1 MVDAASLLGSWQLVS
16 IQVRNEDTGEVADLH
31 GPNPQGCIVF
41 TPERMA
47 VLITSSGRK
56 PPAGE
61 AETAALFQGLSAY
74 TGRYRLEGTR
84 LITDVDVAW
93 HPAWVNT
100 EQPRHYMLD
109 GDRLTLTT
117 DVQDHPAR
125 PGQKLRGSVVWT
137 REA

>member
-1 MVDAASLLGSWQLVS
+1 MVDAASLLGSWRLVS
-16 IQVRNEDTGEVADLH
+16 IQVRHEGSGEVADLH
-31 GPNPQGCIVF
+31 GPDPQGYIVF

-47 VLITSSGRK
+47 VLITSSGRT

-61 AETAALFQGLSAY
+61 AGAAALFQGLSAY
-74 TGRYRLEGTR
+74 TGRYRLEGDR

-100 EQPRHYMLD
+100 EQPRHSVLD
-109 GDRLTLTT
+109 GDTLTLTT

-125 PGQKLRGSVVWT
+125 PGQKLHGTVVWT